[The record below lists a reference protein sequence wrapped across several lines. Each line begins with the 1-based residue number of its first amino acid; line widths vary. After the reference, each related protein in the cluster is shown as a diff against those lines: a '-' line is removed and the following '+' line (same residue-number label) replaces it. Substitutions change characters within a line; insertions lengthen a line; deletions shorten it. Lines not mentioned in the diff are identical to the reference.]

1 MTDTITI
8 KELATKAGME
18 ARGLRR
24 LLRDKFPRTT
34 KGKAYEWEASDPQVD
49 LILQAAADRKTKKVN
64 YDVSAPKTEKPTT
77 KKYNAPAKPVKK
89 QPKTQKPKTT
99 KEVAKNDSPQE
110 GDEANGDS
118 AASA

>member
-34 KGKAYEWEASDPQVD
+34 KGKAYEWEANDPQVD
-49 LILQAAADRKTKKVN
+49 LILKAATERKIRKVN
-64 YDVSAPKTEKPTT
+64 YDASELKTVKPATMQRVTT
-77 KKYNAPAKPVKK
+77 KPVKK
-89 QPKTQKPKTT
+89 QTKTMKPNTT
-99 KEVAKNDSPQE
+99 KKVAKTDSVQE
-110 GDEANGDS
+110 GGEANGDS